1 MTGKS
6 VPGPKLA
13 GILIC
18 FFLSGAAGL
27 IDQVA
32 WAKALGLIFGHTAYA
47 VATVLAVFMAGLAA
61 GSAYLGSW
69 GEGRPEPIALY
80 ARIEFLVGAT
90 SGLSL
95 AGLAGVR
102 SLYIAAYPV
111 LAGSR
116 PLLLALRFAKG
127 FSHRAISPNN
137 PDGGDRG
144 STGLRILSLGRDLGW
159 SIEYQ
164 RCGIESARRTAKGSL

>member
-1 MTGKS
+1 MTRQF

-27 IDQVA
+27 VDQVA

-69 GEGRPEPIALY
+69 GEGRREPIALY

-90 SGLSL
+90 AGLSL

-111 LAGSR
+111 LGGSR
-116 PLLLALRFAKG
+116 PLLLALRFLA
-127 FSHRAISPNN
+127 AAAVL
-137 PDGGDRG
+137 PDGRHTPDSGVRG
-144 STGLRILSLGRDLGW
+144 RQPF
-159 SIEYQ
+159 E
-164 RCGIESARRTAKGSL
+164 

>member
-1 MTGKS
+1 MTGKF

-13 GILIC
+13 GILLC

-27 IDQVA
+27 VEQVA

-69 GEGRPEPIALY
+69 GEGRREPIALY

-90 SGLSL
+90 AGLSL

-111 LAGSR
+111 LGGSR
-116 PLLLALRFAKG
+116 PLLL
-127 FSHRAISPNN
+127 RAETAPASPAN
-137 PDGGDRG
+137 PRDNSRHV
-144 STGLRILSLGRDLGW
+144 STPRSAASGAVGLD
-159 SIEYQ
+159 
-164 RCGIESARRTAKGSL
+164 K